1 MTSTHSIIVLIFG
14 GTAFFLLGMNI
25 ASDNLQSLAAN
36 RVRDII
42 AKLADKPVLGVLAGV
57 AITVLVQSSGAV
69 TSMLVGLGTAGVV
82 TLPQVMGI
90 ILGTGVGTTIT
101 TQLLSLNIAQL
112 GLPLF
117 AIAFT
122 VHFLTHKK
130 TLSRVMQAVMG
141 FGLMFWGLE
150 VIGWGTAELK
160 NVSLFLS
167 SLEYLRANPFAM
179 LLLTAGFTAV
189 VHSSAAVVGIA
200 MSMATS
206 NLISVSDAFF
216 WVYGANVGTTATAL
230 LAASGGNVVGRQVAW
245 AHCVHKVFMVT
256 LFYFATPYLAD
267 LISTDVPA
275 RDVANAHLLFNL
287 AGALIFFPFI
297 AKGAALIEKFITP
310 SPHEKEFSVK
320 YLDRVNFE
328 SPSVVLA
335 HAERECLRMADI
347 VNSMIKDSLL
357 ILRNEN
363 ADLVEDLRARDNKVD
378 MLNREIS
385 LFITKYMDTTD
396 GTLHRQM
403 VRLFGY
409 ASDLESAADVID
421 NSMLELARKKHSL
434 KVEFSGPGWS
444 ELESLHTAVMEVA
457 ALSLSCFQLQS
468 KDLAS
473 KVVFKKRVIRKMEK
487 TMREAHIARLVEGRK
502 ESINTSSIHLDVLS
516 DYRRVVG
523 LLANHV
529 YGFLRDSDKYNITPR
544 RD

>member
-1 MTSTHSIIVLIFG
+1 
-14 GTAFFLLGMNI
+14 
-25 ASDNLQSLAAN
+25 
-36 RVRDII
+36 
-42 AKLADKPVLGVLAGV
+42 
-57 AITVLVQSSGAV
+57 
-69 TSMLVGLGTAGVV
+69 
-82 TLPQVMGI
+82 
-90 ILGTGVGTTIT
+90 
-101 TQLLSLNIAQL
+101 
-112 GLPLF
+112 
-117 AIAFT
+117 
-122 VHFLTHKK
+122 
-130 TLSRVMQAVMG
+130 
-141 FGLMFWGLE
+141 
-150 VIGWGTAELK
+150 
-160 NVSLFLS
+160 
-167 SLEYLRANPFAM
+167 
-179 LLLTAGFTAV
+179 
-189 VHSSAAVVGIA
+189 
-200 MSMATS
+200 
-206 NLISVSDAFF
+206 
-216 WVYGANVGTTATAL
+216 
-230 LAASGGNVVGRQVAW
+230 
-245 AHCVHKVFMVT
+245 
-256 LFYFATPYLAD
+256 
-267 LISTDVPA
+267 
-275 RDVANAHLLFNL
+275 
-287 AGALIFFPFI
+287 
-297 AKGAALIEKFITP
+297 
-310 SPHEKEFSVK
+310 
-320 YLDRVNFE
+320 
-328 SPSVVLA
+328 LA

-363 ADLVEDLRARDNKVD
+363 LDLVEDLRARDNKVD

-421 NSMLELARKKHSL
+421 NSMLELGRKKHSL
-434 KVEFSGPGWS
+434 KVDFSEQGWK